1 MKFENKQEAF
11 NYYNSKTI
19 EEVEQRASEIKKEIE
34 TNANA
39 DIDSLNI
46 ELDGLKEAKENMKEK
61 SNQEQR
67 SFNPITSQ
75 NFETRASEE
84 ATNGDVYASKE
95 YRNAFY
101 KNLLGQE
108 MTTNERKAFN
118 RAMEIEARANA
129 YSTSTNTAVVLPTN
143 TLNEVISKAR
153 TIGGLLAHVRM
164 FNMPVKVSVPIATP
178 SGNAIWNTEGAEVE
192 SEQPS
197 IVEVAFDG
205 YEIIKVF
212 SISAKVKTMSIDA
225 FESYLVEEL
234 TNCVLATLDDGIVNG
249 TGSGQG
255 TGILKGITWNTS
267 GDNIN
272 AIEYTTDITYKNI
285 VSAMGMLKRGYGA
298 NAKFSMNSATLYN
311 QIYGLTDQN
320 KRPIFIGDAQGDTIG
335 RILSK
340 DVVVDD
346 NIEDGTIIYGN
357 FAYYG
362 VNLPSGV
369 AVESS
374 NQSSFK
380 SGRIDY
386 RGMAIADCKPIVKEA
401 FIKISKASSSPSV

>member
-84 ATNGDVYASKE
+84 ATNGNVYDSKE

-108 MTTNERKAFN
+108 MTTNERNAFE
-118 RAMEIEARANA
+118 RAMEVEKRANG
-129 YSTSTNTAVVLPTN
+129 YSTSTNTAVVVPTT

-153 TIGGLLAHVRM
+153 TMGGLIGKVRM
-164 FNMPVKVSVPIATP
+164 FNMPTKISIPVATP
-178 SGNAIWNTEGAEVE
+178 SSNAVWNTEGSDVE
-192 SEQPS
+192 SDKPS
-197 IVEVAFDG
+197 IANIDFDG

-212 SISAKVKTMSIDA
+212 SISAKIKTMSIDA

-249 TGSGQG
+249 TGTSQG
-255 TGILKGITWNTS
+255 KGVLK
-267 GDNIN
+267 
-272 AIEYTTDITYKNI
+272 ITYSSANKNLVSTSNGLTYADI
-285 VSAMGMLKRGYGA
+285 VKAMGLLKRGYGA
-298 NAKFSMNSATLYN
+298 KAIFAMNNATLYN
-311 QIYGLTDQN
+311 RVYSLTDTSG
-320 KRPIFIGDAQGDTIG
+320 RPIFVTDAQNETIG
-335 RILSK
+335 KLLSK
-340 DVVVDD
+340 EVVIDD
-346 NIEDGTIIYGN
+346 NIADDTIIYGDFN
-357 FAYYG
+357 YYG
-362 VNLPSGV
+362 VNLPNGV

-374 NQSSFK
+374 TQSSFK

-386 RGMAIADCKPIVKEA
+386 RGMAIADCKPIVDEA
-401 FIKISKASSSPSV
+401 FIKIAIKDSASV